1 MCANYKYE
9 VMELAEDYLYINTKK
24 TKGIYC
30 SSFNWEIV

>member
-24 TKGIYC
+24 QRA
-30 SSFNWEIV
+30 FIVVVLIGK